1 MKKNKV
7 ELKHYL
13 APRCEIIRLVNES
26 SLLGCSDIKPTP
38 GVGNPPIHLGDNKEE
53 NEELEFG

>member
-13 APRCEIIRLVNES
+13 APPMRDYPVGKRIVPAWLQRYQAHAGCRKS
-26 SLLGCSDIKPTP
+26 ADTLG
-38 GVGNPPIHLGDNKEE
+38 
-53 NEELEFG
+53 